1 MTETFRKRKIEG
13 FIRRLNL
20 REAILRKQL
29 LQREFA
35 TNEQFLQEQLSA
47 VDTII
52 QELAE
57 EFDLHSVESKELSER
72 EWVQE
77 ATRSLPFEFLNDPSE
92 DIYTLNDGRRTFPLS
107 PDPLH
112 GRGLSVDCHDKY
124 VRVAQIRPLRKTETP
139 VEMP

>member
-1 MTETFRKRKIEG
+1 MAETFRKRKVED
-13 FIRRLNL
+13 FVRRLNL
-20 REAILRKQL
+20 RESILRKQL

-35 TNEQFLQEQLSA
+35 TNEQFFQGQLSA
-47 VDTII
+47 VDAII

-57 EFDLHSVESKELSER
+57 AFDLNSVESKELSER

-77 ATRSLPFEFLNDPSE
+77 ATRSPSFEFLNDPSE
-92 DIYTLNDGRRTFPLS
+92 DIYTLNDGRGTSPLH